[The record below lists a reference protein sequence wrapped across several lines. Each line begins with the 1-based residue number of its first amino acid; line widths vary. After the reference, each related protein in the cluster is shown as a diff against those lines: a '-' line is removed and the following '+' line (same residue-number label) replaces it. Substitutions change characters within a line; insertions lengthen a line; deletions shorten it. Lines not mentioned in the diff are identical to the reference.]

1 MNRFGSENQREF
13 LLGIVM
19 PPAIHCLLRRRVAEI
34 EASGTPV
41 NCLIAQARAESLVE
55 ALEVLKAIPADAVER
70 LDLMIVQSRKS
81 GLPRSV
87 ASNEKH
93 RQCHTGVPPFPCPKN
108 SHLCGYPIPLA

>member
-1 MNRFGSENQREF
+1 M
-13 LLGIVM
+13 
-19 PPAIHCLLRRRVAEI
+19 AEI

-87 ASNEKH
+87 ASNEKP
-93 RQCHTGVPPFPCPKN
+93 RQCQTGVPSFPAQKIATSVAIP
-108 SHLCGYPIPLA
+108 SHLLIFCYSKNTVCLQGPETLGCIN